1 MKIISVSAVKGGV
14 GKTTITFN
22 YGEWLSRQGYKVLL
36 IDTDHQCSLSQTYN
50 LFTTENTVYNIFEG
64 GEVEIHNIHNNL
76 DIIPSS
82 PMLDELEI
90 ELSTKHNKDLLLMMW
105 FQDNID
111 TIRKYDF
118 VLIDCHPDFLTV
130 TKNAIAISHY
140 ILSPI
145 EPSQYGFTSKSLLLE
160 RLANFKDEVI
170 DVRSRE
176 SYITAQTLFIGNRI
190 RHNTK
195 SSKEFSQKIS
205 EDESVIALI
214 PEKELFNRSTLDG
227 TPIVEMQEDKEIN
240 IKNKTFFNALDSI
253 FQNITNTI
261 EK

>member
-1 MKIISVSAVKGGV
+1 MIV
-14 GKTTITFN
+14 T
-22 YGEWLSRQGYKVLL
+22 
-36 IDTDHQCSLSQTYN
+36 
-50 LFTTENTVYNIFEG
+50 
-64 GEVEIHNIHNNL
+64 
-76 DIIPSS
+76 
-82 PMLDELEI
+82 
-90 ELSTKHNKDLLLMMW
+90 
-105 FQDNID
+105 
-111 TIRKYDF
+111 
-118 VLIDCHPDFLTV
+118 PDFLTV

-205 EDESVIALI
+205 EDKNVIALI

-240 IKNKTFFNALDSI
+240 IKNKTFFNALDST
-253 FQNITNTI
+253 FHNITNTI

>member
-1 MKIISVSAVKGGV
+1 MRIISFAAIKGGV
-14 GKTTITFN
+14 GKTTLTFN
-22 YGEWLSRQGYKVLL
+22 YGEWLSRQGKNVLL
-36 IDTDHQCSLSQTYN
+36 IDCDHQCSLSQTYN

-64 GEVEIHNIHNNL
+64 GEVEIHNIHSNL

-82 PMLDELEI
+82 PMLDELET

-205 EDESVIALI
+205 EDKNVIALI

-240 IKNKTFFNALDSI
+240 VKNKTFFNALDST
-253 FQNITNTI
+253 FRNITNTI